1 MKKVYY
7 YIIGAVSLLGV
18 TIGGVWIGAANGEVR
33 KRNDVIEATGA
44 VHNGLDKR
52 FEVVFAFIDMIE
64 SANATVQGYLDTI
77 AGARTAFADAISTN
91 NSALIQSE
99 AAAIDATFVN
109 LVALMEDNPA
119 SYNTVN
125 LYAGFM
131 GEFSA
136 KTNAVNFAIDEFN
149 RKVNLYN
156 THIEIFPNIIF
167 LSGKTTYTSWPVAN
181 YNATLPTFN

>member
-7 YIIGAVSLLGV
+7 YV
-18 TIGGVWIGAANGEVR
+18 IGAAAFLAVTFSTLWIVAVNGEVR
-33 KRNDVIEATGA
+33 KRNDVNEATGA
-44 VHNGLDKR
+44 VHAGLSLR
-52 FEVVFAFIDMIE
+52 FDTIITFIDAIE

-77 AGARTAFADAISTN
+77 TSARTAFAAAISAKDD
-91 NSALIQSE
+91 ALIQSE
-99 AAAIDATFVN
+99 AATIDATFIN
-109 LVALMEDNPA
+109 LIALMEDNPA
-119 SYNTVN
+119 SYNTVT

-156 THIEIFPNIIF
+156 THIEIFPHIIF
-167 LSGKTTYTSWPVAN
+167 LSGKTSFTTWPVAN